1 MKMNVSQ
8 PASLLDGN
16 NAFNIEQERTMNKG
30 YLKDFCQSFHWI
42 YLKHKW
48 FDDKCK

>member
-1 MKMNVSQ
+1 MNTNVSQ

-16 NAFNIEQERTMNKG
+16 SAFNIEQERTMNKG
-30 YLKDFCQSFHWI
+30 YFKDFCQSFHWI

-48 FDDKCK
+48 FDDERK